1 LNLSSVLF
9 TFLEGILAFIS
20 PCILPMLP
28 VYIMYL
34 TGNSKEVHKKRLI
47 INTLGFI
54 TGFTIVFVLLGATA
68 TSLGKLV
75 SDNRLILQRVGG
87 AIIILFGLNL
97 MDIIKPA
104 FLNREIRFKL
114 QGKTSNFS
122 SSILF
127 GIVFSFGWTPCLGT
141 FLGSALL
148 MASNMNT
155 VISGILLLIVFSLGL
170 GIPFLITAVIFD
182 KLTNVFTWIK
192 KNYRTINFVSGIVLI
207 TVGFLMLTD
216 IFGYYARLFYF

>member
-1 LNLSSVLF
+1 MNLSSVLF

-20 PCILPMLP
+20 PCILPLLP

-34 TGNSKEVHKKRLI
+34 TGNSQDIHKKKLI
-47 INTLGFI
+47 VNTLGFI
-54 TGFTIVFVLLGATA
+54 AGFTIVFLLLGATA
-68 TSLGKLV
+68 TSLGKLI
-75 SDNRLILQRVGG
+75 STNRLLLQRLGG

-97 MDIIKPA
+97 MDIIKPT
-104 FLNREIRFKL
+104 FLNREMRFKI
-114 QGKTSNFS
+114 QGNHSSFS
-122 SSILF
+122 GSILF

-155 VISGILLLIVFSLGL
+155 VISGILLLSIFSLGL

-182 KLTNVFTWIK
+182 KLTDVFTWIK
-192 KNYRTINFVSGIVLI
+192 KNYHTINFISGIFLI
-207 TVGFLMLTD
+207 IVGFLMITNL
-216 IFGYYARLFYF
+216 FGYYTRLFYF

>member
-1 LNLSSVLF
+1 MNLSSVLF

-20 PCILPMLP
+20 PCILPLLP

-34 TGNSKEVHKKRLI
+34 TGNSQDIHKKKLI
-47 INTLGFI
+47 VNTLGFI
-54 TGFTIVFVLLGATA
+54 AGFTIVFVLLGATA
-68 TSLGKLV
+68 TSLGKLI
-75 SDNRLILQRVGG
+75 STNRLLLQRLGG

-97 MDIIKPA
+97 MDIIKPT
-104 FLNREIRFKL
+104 FLNREMRFKI
-114 QGKTSNFS
+114 QGNHSSFS
-122 SSILF
+122 GSILF

-155 VISGILLLIVFSLGL
+155 VISGILLLSIFSLGL

-182 KLTNVFTWIK
+182 KLTDVFTWIK
-192 KNYRTINFVSGIVLI
+192 KNYHTINFISGIFLI
-207 TVGFLMLTD
+207 IVGFLMITNL
-216 IFGYYARLFYF
+216 FGYYTRLFYF